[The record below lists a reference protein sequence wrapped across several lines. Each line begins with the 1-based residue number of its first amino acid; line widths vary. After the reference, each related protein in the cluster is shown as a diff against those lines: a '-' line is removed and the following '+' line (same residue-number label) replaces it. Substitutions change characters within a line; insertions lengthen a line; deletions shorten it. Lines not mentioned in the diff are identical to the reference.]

1 MAPSKIFPAG
11 SRDVPLLEIQGMSCN
26 YGLERA
32 VYDLSLT
39 VNKGDQVCLLGPS
52 GCGKTT
58 VLRAVA
64 GFQPLLSGS
73 VSINGQCVSRP
84 GDVLSPEKRR
94 VGMVFQ
100 DHALF
105 PHLSVEQNVESGL
118 RALSATERRTTVS
131 EMLERVGL
139 MRVARRFPHELSGG
153 QQQRVALARALA
165 PRPLLLLMDE
175 PFSSLDLDL
184 RERLGPVSYTH
195 LTLPTKA

>member
-64 GFQPLLSGS
+64 GFQSLLSGS
-73 VSINGQCVSRP
+73 VSINGQCV
-84 GDVLSPEKRR
+84 
-94 VGMVFQ
+94 
-100 DHALF
+100 
-105 PHLSVEQNVESGL
+105 
-118 RALSATERRTTVS
+118 
-131 EMLERVGL
+131 
-139 MRVARRFPHELSGG
+139 
-153 QQQRVALARALA
+153 
-165 PRPLLLLMDE
+165 
-175 PFSSLDLDL
+175 
-184 RERLGPVSYTH
+184 
-195 LTLPTKA
+195 